1 MNQDIIEIRE
11 AIAAGER
18 ALNSLYAAQS
28 KLKSARG
35 WGIFDLFGGGLLS
48 DMVKHSKINDAFT
61 CMEAA
66 KRDLQVFKKE
76 LADVSM
82 SYNLRMDVGGFLTFA
97 DFFFDGFI
105 ADYLVQTK
113 IAQAREQVDDA
124 IEKVSG
130 ILAELKREIY

>member
-35 WGIFDLFGGGLLS
+35 WGIFDMLGGGLLS
-48 DMVKHSKINDAFT
+48 DLMKHSRMNDASSY
-61 CMEAA
+61 MEASR
-66 KRDLQVFKKE
+66 RDLEKFKRE
-76 LADVSM
+76 LADVST
-82 SYNLRMDVGGFLTFA
+82 SYNLRMDVDGFLTFA
-97 DFFFDGFI
+97 DFFFDGLI

-113 IAQAREQVDDA
+113 ISQAREQVDEA
-124 IEKVSG
+124 IAKVSQ
-130 ILAELKREIY
+130 ILTELKRELM

>member
-1 MNQDIIEIRE
+1 MSRDIIEIRE

-35 WGIFDLFGGGLLS
+35 WGFFDILGGGLLS
-48 DMVKHSKINDAFT
+48 DMLKHSKINDASI

-66 KRDLQVFKKE
+66 KRDLQVFRKE

-82 SYNLRMDVGGFLTFA
+82 SYELRMDVGGFLTFA

-113 IAQAREQVDDA
+113 IAQARKQVDDA
-124 IEKVSG
+124 IVKVSG
-130 ILAELKREIY
+130 ILAQLKREI